1 MNILND
7 VEMARLIYM
16 VECQIADVKCNLAF
30 YQQDSISGSLGIIES
45 ITDDLT
51 ELTRIKARLEV
62 MLEQFEKLV

>member
-16 VECQIADVKCNLAF
+16 VECQISDVECNLAF

-51 ELTRIKARLEV
+51 ELTRIKARLEF

>member
-7 VEMARLIYM
+7 LEMARLIYM
-16 VECQIADVKCNLAF
+16 VECQIDDVKGNLAF

-51 ELTRIKARLEV
+51 ELTRIKSRLEV
-62 MLEQFEKLV
+62 MLEQFEKLL

>member
-45 ITDDLT
+45 ITDGLT
-51 ELTRIKARLEV
+51 ELT
-62 MLEQFEKLV
+62 